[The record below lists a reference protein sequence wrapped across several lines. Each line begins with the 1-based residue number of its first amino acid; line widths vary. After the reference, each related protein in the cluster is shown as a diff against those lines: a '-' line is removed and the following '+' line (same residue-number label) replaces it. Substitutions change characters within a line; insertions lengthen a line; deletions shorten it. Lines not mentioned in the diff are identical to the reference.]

1 MMHPDLRAVLITAIC
16 SALAIY
22 TGALLN
28 HYGPSSD
35 AVSFLVIFFAFLP
48 GLIFGW
54 LLPPPGTP
62 RWRRLIY
69 SFLSLLA
76 YTSCGVGFL
85 VSNPHQ
91 AEAWFLVFSL
101 LGAWFT
107 LFWYESVIRTSR
119 PRWKAYLE
127 TGLAALAALI
137 FSIFVVDKNTSDW
150 ISFPIPEQPVGRVL
164 QFWLVVPAWQF
175 LVGWFIRKRTRLDQG
190 QEVHKK

>member
-1 MMHPDLRAVLITAIC
+1 MHPVLRTVLITAMC

-22 TGALLN
+22 SGALIN
-28 HYGPSSD
+28 YYGSQAD

-54 LLPPPGTP
+54 LIPPPGTP
-62 RWRRLIY
+62 RWRRMVY
-69 SFLSLLA
+69 AFLSLLA
-76 YTSCGVGFL
+76 YTTCGVGFL
-85 VSNPHQ
+85 VSNLHQ
-91 AEAWFLVFSL
+91 AEAWFLVYSL
-101 LGAWFT
+101 VGAWFT

-150 ISFPIPEQPVGRVL
+150 ISFPIPEQPRGRVL
-164 QFWLVVPAWQF
+164 QFWLVVPVWQF
-175 LVGWFIRKRTRLDQG
+175 LVGWFIRKRTALDEQ
-190 QEVHKK
+190 QQVLKK